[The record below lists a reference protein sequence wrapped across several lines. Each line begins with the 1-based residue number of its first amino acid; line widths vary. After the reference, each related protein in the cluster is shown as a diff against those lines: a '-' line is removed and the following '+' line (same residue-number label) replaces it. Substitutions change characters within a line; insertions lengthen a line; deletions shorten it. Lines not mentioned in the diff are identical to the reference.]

1 MTKAWLGKVA
11 LGLFA
16 ALLVIAI
23 GLQVWQE
30 KSNRAATAP
39 GVQAPDFRITRL
51 EGGEV
56 SLSELK
62 GKIVLV
68 DFWATWCPPC
78 REELPYLVKLAK
90 EFESQGVVLIAANDE
105 GAVGSPDFVH
115 AWINRTIPDLAPY
128 TAFANPAM
136 TSAYKLEVMPTL
148 VFIDREGQIRE
159 TVTGAIP
166 ERAIRRRIEQLL

>member
-39 GVQAPDFRITRL
+39 GVTAPGFTIPL
-51 EGGEV
+51 MEGGEV
-56 SLSELK
+56 SLNELK
-62 GKIVLV
+62 GKIVLI

-105 GAVGSPDFVH
+105 GAVGGPDFVR
-115 AWINRTIPDLAPY
+115 AWIDRTLPDLAPH
-128 TAFANPAM
+128 TAFATPQM

-148 VFIDREGQIRE
+148 VFIDRDGQIRE